1 MRGIKGTERD
11 CTMCGK
17 MFRSL
22 NHLHTHCEGCQQ
34 PNGSMRRRQQA
45 IERSWTDWLIR
56 QLEPFLGSKPVS
68 MDDLILYLREQAE
81 KSRAA

>member
-1 MRGIKGTERD
+1 MRGVKGTERD
-11 CTMCGK
+11 CTLCGK

-22 NHLHTHCEGCQQ
+22 NPLHAHCDGCRQ
-34 PNGSMRRRQQA
+34 PNGVMRRRQQA
-45 IERSWTDWLIR
+45 MERLWTDWLIR

-68 MDDLILYLREQAE
+68 VNDLVLYLREQAS